1 MPRFRNG
8 NRLVDAFQ
16 EASGDWLVIDLK
28 VRSAWP
34 EADRVFR
41 GKWEPADQ
49 EATELWEKKGKAAW
63 N

>member
-16 EASGDWLVIDLK
+16 EASGDWLVIDMEQ
-28 VRSAWP
+28 RDAWP
-34 EADRVFR
+34 EEDRGFR
-41 GKWEPADQ
+41 GEWEPVDQ
-49 EATELWEKKGKAAW
+49 KATEMWRKSSIAAL